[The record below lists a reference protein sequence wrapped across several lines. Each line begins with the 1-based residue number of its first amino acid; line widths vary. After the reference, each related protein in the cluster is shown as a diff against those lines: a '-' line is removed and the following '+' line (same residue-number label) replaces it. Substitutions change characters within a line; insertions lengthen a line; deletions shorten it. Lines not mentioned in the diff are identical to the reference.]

1 MTSPTA
7 PRRVVWRSAGLRLAA
22 QFGFIVLLSMLAA
35 LALVYIQVSVVL
47 HKNVERRLQ
56 QAQQY
61 IVAVYESVSAE
72 AAAQSV
78 ARQMADGKDTD
89 AELYL
94 LTHPDGTLYAG
105 NLTVDALASLQND
118 TSAQVRLPR
127 GDEMINARVLVHRFP
142 DNAQLVVGHSLMELD
157 DVESLVASAS
167 VFSGLFALLL
177 AAASAWFFRRELGR
191 SVGAV
196 HQTIEHIR
204 GGELQ
209 ARVPLLTSGDDEF
222 AQLEQDF
229 NHMLD
234 HIEQLMSGV
243 RHVSDTIAHNVR
255 TPLTRIRL
263 RLQAAFDDRAATPAT
278 LKASMVGAIEDIDSV
293 SHMLDKLLTI
303 AQAEAGMHRRVFE
316 PLTWAEIATEVIELY
331 EDLADE
337 EGIRIEWRREHDA
350 PLSGDRS
357 ILAGALVNVLDNAI
371 KYAGRGAHITITTR
385 LQPAVGNVGTAHSA
399 PFSEIIV
406 SDNGP
411 ALNEADI
418 GKLGERFVRLQPD
431 KPGHG
436 LGLASV
442 RAMLRLH
449 GGDMHLASARPGL
462 AVTLSAPTHPRK
474 TG

>member
-118 TSAQVRLPR
+118 TSAQVKLPR

-167 VFSGLFALLL
+167 VFS
-177 AAASAWFFRRELGR
+177 S
-191 SVGAV
+191 
-196 HQTIEHIR
+196 
-204 GGELQ
+204 
-209 ARVPLLTSGDDEF
+209 
-222 AQLEQDF
+222 
-229 NHMLD
+229 
-234 HIEQLMSGV
+234 
-243 RHVSDTIAHNVR
+243 
-255 TPLTRIRL
+255 
-263 RLQAAFDDRAATPAT
+263 
-278 LKASMVGAIEDIDSV
+278 
-293 SHMLDKLLTI
+293 
-303 AQAEAGMHRRVFE
+303 EAMRC
-316 PLTWAEIATEVIELY
+316 EIAACV
-331 EDLADE
+331 
-337 EGIRIEWRREHDA
+337 
-350 PLSGDRS
+350 
-357 ILAGALVNVLDNAI
+357 VNI
-371 KYAGRGAHITITTR
+371 
-385 LQPAVGNVGTAHSA
+385 S
-399 PFSEIIV
+399 
-406 SDNGP
+406 
-411 ALNEADI
+411 
-418 GKLGERFVRLQPD
+418 
-431 KPGHG
+431 
-436 LGLASV
+436 
-442 RAMLRLH
+442 
-449 GGDMHLASARPGL
+449 
-462 AVTLSAPTHPRK
+462 
-474 TG
+474 